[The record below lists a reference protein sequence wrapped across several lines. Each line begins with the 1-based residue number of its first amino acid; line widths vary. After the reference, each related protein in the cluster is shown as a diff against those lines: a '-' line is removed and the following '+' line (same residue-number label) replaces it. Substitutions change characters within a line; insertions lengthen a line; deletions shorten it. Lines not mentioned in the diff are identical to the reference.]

1 MTMKIYNFCII
12 NWKNIETG
20 ENLVL
25 QNQFII
31 SNNCEQKIFKNA

>member
-1 MTMKIYNFCII
+1 MKIYNFCFF
-12 NWKNIETG
+12 NWKNIETD

-31 SNNCEQKIFKNA
+31 SNNCEKKIFKNA